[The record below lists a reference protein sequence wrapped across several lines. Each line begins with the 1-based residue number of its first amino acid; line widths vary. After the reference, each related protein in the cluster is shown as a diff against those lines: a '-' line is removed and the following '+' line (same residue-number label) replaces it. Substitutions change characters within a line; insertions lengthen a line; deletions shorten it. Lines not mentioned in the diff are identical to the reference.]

1 MEDAIP
7 FVENA
12 HLTLSSWALDE
23 EDFDVE
29 RFEEMNTEAEN
40 LQSRRD
46 AMQSPIREAGDPNLE
61 DCTIMMSRR
70 EGEEEWRVEGED
82 LVRILNDTG
91 ELAWVID
98 DIVVVT
104 EDILAE
110 DGQHEE
116 LVDDA
121 QFMTIIED
129 VIEDA
134 PQAVEFAR
142 SAVFNQ

>member
-1 MEDAIP
+1 
-7 FVENA
+7 
-12 HLTLSSWALDE
+12 
-23 EDFDVE
+23 
-29 RFEEMNTEAEN
+29 
-40 LQSRRD
+40 
-46 AMQSPIREAGDPNLE
+46 MQSPIREAGDPNLE